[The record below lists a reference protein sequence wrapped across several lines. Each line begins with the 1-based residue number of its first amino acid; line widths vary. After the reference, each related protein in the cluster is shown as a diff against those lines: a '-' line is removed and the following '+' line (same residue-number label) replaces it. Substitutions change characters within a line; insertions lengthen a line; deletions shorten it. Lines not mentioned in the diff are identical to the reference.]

1 MRTLNLENGVKYP
14 NILKISEIVKIR
26 KKSTEAVTA
35 ASGIRRLRMLTK
47 VQRQVNEREVWI

>member
-14 NILKISEIVKIR
+14 NILKIFEIVKIR
-26 KKSTEAVTA
+26 KKSTEAETPT
-35 ASGIRRLRMLTK
+35 SGIRRLRMLTK

>member
-14 NILKISEIVKIR
+14 NILKIFEIVKIR
-26 KKSTEAVTA
+26 KKSTEAETA